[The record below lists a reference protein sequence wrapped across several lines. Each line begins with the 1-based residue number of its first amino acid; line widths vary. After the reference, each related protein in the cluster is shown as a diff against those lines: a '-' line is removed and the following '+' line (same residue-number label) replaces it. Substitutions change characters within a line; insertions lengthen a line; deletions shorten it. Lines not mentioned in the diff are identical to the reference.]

1 LNKTVVKRQSSTG
14 LTGVI
19 GWLWRLFSSV
29 KLALILIL
37 IVTGLSLIG
46 AFATGIDIF
55 HSWWFLIPGAL
66 LMLNILICSL
76 NRWNSIKLSI
86 RGGDIKQKD
95 SFFTASGKGQAA
107 ISAIPLSAGEA
118 SETASGYF
126 RSQGYRVR
134 SEIEGER
141 VYISADKNRY
151 FRLATYASHLSLIV
165 FVLAYIIGNTLGFQM
180 TGFAV
185 AEGNIKDIG
194 NNTGLTINL
203 VSFTDEYYAD
213 NTPKD
218 YRSQIVLYDGGTVV
232 RQATVRVNHPLTY
245 NGVRIYQSAFG
256 PAAEITINDLSG
268 KELLAGN
275 IPLENYLQDSY
286 SEAHFEL
293 PGTGDTIRLI
303 ASSNAED
310 SMIPQGSIA
319 LGIIENGEQVSLD
332 LIEKGTPKVINDLE
346 FTYNGESQYSVFQIS
361 RDPGNLFIWIASIL
375 FILGTTLVLYFPHR
389 QLWALVQS
397 QSPGK
402 SRLLLRLVT
411 QRGFSGTTEL
421 KKIASDLEKKVK

>member
-1 LNKTVVKRQSSTG
+1 LDKTAVKRQSSTG
-14 LTGVI
+14 IAGVI

-37 IVTGLSLIG
+37 IITGLALIG

-55 HSWWFLIPGAL
+55 HSWWFLLPGAL
-66 LMLNILICSL
+66 LMLNILVCSL

-86 RGGDIKQKD
+86 RGGDIKQND
-95 SFFTASGKGQAA
+95 SFFNAAGKSQAA
-107 ISAIPLSAGEA
+107 ISAIPLSAGET
-118 SETASGYF
+118 SDTAIRYF
-126 RSQGYRVR
+126 RRQGYRVR
-134 SEIEGER
+134 SEIEGGR
-141 VYISADKNRY
+141 VYIAADKNRY
-151 FRLATYASHLSLIV
+151 FRLATYASHLSLVI
-165 FVLAYIIGNTLGFQM
+165 FVLAYIIGNTLGFQI

-194 NNTGLTINL
+194 NNTGLTIKL
-203 VSFTDEYYAD
+203 LSFSDEYYAD

-218 YRSQIVLYDGGTVV
+218 YRSQVVIYNDGAEVS
-232 RQATVRVNHPLTY
+232 QATVRVNHPLTY
-245 NGVRIYQSAFG
+245 NGIRIYQSGFG
-256 PAAEITINDLSG
+256 PSADITIRDSSG
-268 KELLAGN
+268 KQLLAGN

-286 SEAHFEL
+286 SEARLDL

-303 ASSNAED
+303 DSLNAED
-310 SMIPQGSIA
+310 SMIPQGSLA
-319 LGIIENGEQVSLD
+319 VGIINNGEQVALD

-361 RDPGNLFIWIASIL
+361 RDPGNLLIWIASTL
-375 FILGTTLVLYFPHR
+375 FILGTILVLYFPYR
-389 QLWALVQS
+389 QVWLMGQS

-421 KKIASDLEKKVK
+421 KKMASDLEKKVK

>member
-1 LNKTVVKRQSSTG
+1 MDKPAVKRQSSTG
-14 LTGVI
+14 IAGVTGR
-19 GWLWRLFSSV
+19 LWRLFSSV

-37 IVTGLSLIG
+37 IITGLALIG

-66 LMLNILICSL
+66 LMLNILVCSL

-86 RGGDIKQKD
+86 RGGDIKQND
-95 SFFTASGKGQAA
+95 SFFTAAGKSQAA
-107 ISAIPLSAGEA
+107 IPAIPLSTGET
-118 SETASGYF
+118 SDTALRYF
-126 RSQGYRVR
+126 RRQGYRVR
-134 SEIEGER
+134 REIEGGR
-141 VYISADKNRY
+141 VYIAADKNRY
-151 FRLATYASHLSLIV
+151 FRLATYASHLSLII
-165 FVLAYIIGNTLGFQM
+165 FVLAYITGNTLGFQI

-194 NNTGLTINL
+194 NNTGLTIKL
-203 VSFTDEYYAD
+203 LSFSDEYYAD

-218 YRSQIVLYDGGTVV
+218 YRSQVVLYNDGAEVS
-232 RQATVRVNHPLTY
+232 QATVRVNHPLTY
-245 NGVRIYQSAFG
+245 NGIRIYQSGFG
-256 PAAEITINDLSG
+256 PSADITIRDSSG
-268 KELLAGN
+268 KQLLASN

-286 SEAHFEL
+286 SEAHFDL

-319 LGIIENGEQVSLD
+319 LGIIENGAQVSLD

-375 FILGTTLVLYFPHR
+375 FILGTTLVLYFPYR
-389 QLWALVQS
+389 QVWVLVQS

-421 KKIASDLEKKVK
+421 KKMANDLEKKVK